1 MSFQIIKQIFI
12 NEIKPPHYYNVEILG
27 IKNAEQLFNKLMDVY
42 KLGAVILFG
51 DIEKKSINLNV
62 LTPDKRFKLKQYMM
76 SMGISTN
83 IKYYSSD
90 DVHNIYENFIF
101 QINKVESRITVTPT
115 KHKDTNKITNLTLN
129 LPRDLSVIE
138 NLNNYLKNNR
148 EILDL
153 LDVFVSKDNLIDHKF
168 KIKLP
173 NNNFYVLRFDYLL

>member
-1 MSFQIIKQIFI
+1 MSLELIKQIFL
-12 NEIKPPHYYNVEILG
+12 NEIKPPNYYNVEILG
-27 IKNAEQLFNKLMDVY
+27 IKNTEHLFKKLMEFY
-42 KLGAVILFG
+42 KIGAILLFG
-51 DIEKKSINLNV
+51 DTNKKSINLNT

-76 SMGISTN
+76 SMGISTI

-101 QINKVESRITVTPT
+101 QLNKVESRIAVTPI
-115 KHKDTNKITNLTLN
+115 KHKDTNKIINLTLN
-129 LPRDLSVIE
+129 LPRNLSVIE
-138 NLNNYLKNNR
+138 NFNEYLKKNR

-173 NNNFYVLRFDYLL
+173 NHDFYVLRFDYLI